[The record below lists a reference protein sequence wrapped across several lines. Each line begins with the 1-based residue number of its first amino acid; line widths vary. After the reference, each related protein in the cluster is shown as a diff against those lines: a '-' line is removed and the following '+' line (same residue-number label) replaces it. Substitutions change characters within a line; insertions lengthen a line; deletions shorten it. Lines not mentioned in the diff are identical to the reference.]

1 MQVKS
6 YPAILKTGKLNVEQ
20 MAANA
25 ESSFTD
31 FTADSDTNVFFAKVD
46 RAANNAHNAGL

>member
-31 FTADSDTNVFFAKVD
+31 FTADTNVFFAKVD